1 LFESSGVAYMQRI
14 ATMSLEVPGDFAAEP
29 HEFVNIRL
37 ASGAYIRPVDNTLED
52 HI

>member
-1 LFESSGVAYMQRI
+1 MQRI
-14 ATMSLEVPGDFAAEP
+14 ATMGLEVPGDFAAEP

-37 ASGAYIRPVDNTLED
+37 AGGAYIRPVDNTLED